1 MAAEER
7 RGPGGMLGRTSDKNV
22 HQLERA
28 GSLAAGAALAGLALW
43 RRGWTGVA
51 LALAGGD
58 LLWRGA
64 SGNCWCY
71 RLLGINTARTG
82 AGRRAVI
89 RHRESIKVE
98 RSITVERPVADLYR
112 FWRQLETLPRFMD
125 HLESVRTVDDQRS
138 RWVAKAPAG
147 RTVEWEAEIITE
159 RENELIGWRSL
170 PGSEIAT
177 AGSVRFAPA
186 TGGRGTVVSV
196 SLAYDPPAG
205 PLGAAIARLLGEE
218 PALQLQNDL
227 RRFKQVMEAG
237 EIATNEMQPAAVREL
252 QGAVQR

>member
-1 MAAEER
+1 MAAADR
-7 RGPGGMLGRTSDKNV
+7 RGPGGWLGRTSDKNV
-22 HQLERA
+22 HQWERA
-28 GSLAAGAALAGLALW
+28 ASVAARAALSGLALW

-58 LLWRGA
+58 LLWRGL

-71 RLLGINTARTG
+71 RLLGVNTARTG
-82 AGRRAVI
+82 AGRRAVM

-98 RSITVERPVADLYR
+98 HSVTVDRPVEELYR
-112 FWRQLETLPRFMD
+112 YWRRLEHLPRFME
-125 HLESVRTVDDQRS
+125 HLVSVHELDGHRS

-147 RTVEWEAEIITE
+147 RTVEWEAEIISE

-170 PGSEIAT
+170 PGSEVAT

-186 TGGRGTVVSV
+186 TGGRGAVVAV

-205 PLGAAIARLLGEE
+205 PLGAAVARLLGEE
-218 PALQLQNDL
+218 PARQVADDL
-227 RRFKQVMEAG
+227 RRFKQVMETG
-237 EIATNEMQPAAVREL
+237 EIATNEQVLSEA
-252 QGAVQR
+252 GAP